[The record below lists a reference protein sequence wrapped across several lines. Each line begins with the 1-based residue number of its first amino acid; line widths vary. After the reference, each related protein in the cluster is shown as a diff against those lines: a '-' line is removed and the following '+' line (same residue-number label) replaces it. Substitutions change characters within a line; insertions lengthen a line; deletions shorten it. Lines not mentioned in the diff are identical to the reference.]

1 MKRFSNFLNEVTHF
15 TKYYLEWGYI
25 SADGVVFD
33 GNKSK
38 SNSHGD
44 LLYEILW
51 EKSKL
56 LNEKEREFFEGFR
69 EENITEHPDAP
80 LRIGWIHWYIDTGKD
95 FDMEISIPIRRASKK
110 QVVALLNLVKEHKNL
125 IKSFTVSSPHKKE
138 QLEEADYIEFLNII
152 PEKFIDINV
161 DPD

>member
-25 SADGVVFD
+25 SINGVVFD

-44 LLYEILW
+44 LLHEILQ
-51 EKSKL
+51 EKKELFS
-56 LNEKEREFFEGFR
+56 EKELEFFKGFTL
-69 EENITEHPDAP
+69 EKIDQHPDAP
-80 LRIGWIHWYIDTGKD
+80 LKIGWIHWYIDTGKD
-95 FDMEISIPIRRASKK
+95 FDMEISIPIKRAPKK
-110 QVVALLNLVKEHKNL
+110 QVVALLNLVKKHKNL
-125 IKSFTVSSPHKKE
+125 IKTFTVSSPHKKE
-138 QLEEADYIEFLNII
+138 QLEEADYTEFLNII